1 MEEVNKNTELNDT
14 DKKLHISDVMCWFGL
29 HKWNYKS
36 DNGIERKCKRC
47 AKQQKRTVLLKG
59 TGSDFD
65 NVERWKTNT

>member
-1 MEEVNKNTELNDT
+1 
-14 DKKLHISDVMCWFGL
+14 MCWFGL
-29 HKWNYKS
+29 HKWNYKA

-47 AKQQKRTVLLKG
+47 TKQQKRTVLLKG